1 MGKVRKGRRDMMLFL
16 KNVGLF
22 FLAPFI
28 GLAYA
33 VALPFLGLYKLIN
46 LMVERGLKDTTRL
59 LGLTELTHKK

>member
-1 MGKVRKGRRDMMLFL
+1 MLFL

-33 VALPFLGLYKLIN
+33 VALPFFGLYMFIN
-46 LMVERGLKDTTRL
+46 LMVERALKDTTAL
-59 LGLTELTHKK
+59 LVITELTHIK